1 MRYSHLM
8 RHTRAEFFYSPTGI
22 HGASLVVSLKLVDKY
37 LDFCIR
43 NKRLDKKTVK
53 AYKIDLYQFIINTEL
68 NKNSPL
74 KAVIESYFADLN
86 DTLMASTVKRKYAA
100 LRSFFKYLEI
110 EEIIE
115 SNPFSKIRI
124 KMQEERKLPKTFSLN
139 TLELIL
145 KKAHEAA
152 LSDSCNNYNTFTVFR
167 DIAILELLF
176 ATGMRVSEI
185 CSLKLINFDFENC
198 KLSILGKGSKERALY
213 IANSNVIEVLKRF
226 LNFRNNFN
234 HKNSDFVFI
243 NRLGN
248 RLSEQSIRYMLN
260 GIVKKAGVNQHI
272 TPHMFRHTLA
282 TCLLDSGVDC
292 RHIQNILGHS
302 SIKTTERY
310 THVSLEMQKKA
321 LVLKHPRNKLDI

>member
-1 MRYSHLM
+1 M
-8 RHTRAEFFYSPTGI
+8 
-22 HGASLVVSLKLVDKY
+22 VSLELVDKY
-37 LDFCIR
+37 LDFCSR
-43 NKRLDKKTVK
+43 NKRLDKKTIK
-53 AYKIDLYQFIINTEL
+53 AYKIDLYQFLFNTKQNTL
-68 NKNSPL
+68 SPL
-74 KAVIESYFADLN
+74 KIVIESYFAELN
-86 DTLMASTVKRKYAA
+86 EILKASTVKRKYAA
-100 LRSFFKYLEI
+100 LRSFFKYLEL

-124 KMQEERKLPKTFSLN
+124 KMQEERRLPKTFSLN
-139 TLELIL
+139 TLEVIL

-152 LSDSCNNYNTFTVFR
+152 QVYSHSNFKIFTVLR
-167 DIAILELLF
+167 DVAILELLF

-185 CSLKLINFDFENC
+185 CNLKLINFDFENC
-198 KLSILGKGSKERALY
+198 KLSIIGKGSKERALY
-213 IANSNVIEVLKRF
+213 IANDNVIDSLRRF
-226 LNFRNNFN
+226 LCHRIKFN
-234 HKNSDFVFI
+234 SKNSEFVFI

-248 RLSEQSIRYMLN
+248 RLSEQSVRHMISTMA
-260 GIVKKAGVNQHI
+260 KMAGVNQHI

-310 THVSLEMQKKA
+310 THISLEMQKNA